1 MAYLLDT
8 DWAID
13 VLEGRLEAHLL
24 FARLLP
30 DGVAVSIITYLEVY
44 EGIRGG
50 RNREEAERVF
60 REFLRGVDV
69 LGINRATARRTAD
82 IRVDLRSRK
91 RSINDRAM
99 DLIIAG
105 TAIAHG
111 LVLVSRNSRD
121 YSDIPAL
128 LRYAPE

>member
-1 MAYLLDT
+1 MDT
-8 DWAID
+8 DWVIG
-13 VLEGRLEAHLL
+13 VLEGRPEAQLL

-30 DGVAVSIITYLEVY
+30 DGIAISIITYLEAY

-69 LGINRATARRTAD
+69 LGIDRTTARRTAH
-82 IRVDLRSRK
+82 IRIDLRSRK

-99 DLIIAG
+99 DLIIAA
-105 TAIAHG
+105 TALEGG
-111 LVLVSRNSRD
+111 LILVSRNIRD
-121 YSDIPAL
+121 YADISSL
-128 LRYAPE
+128 ERYAPE